1 MEDEVARAVVYRHS
15 GGPEVLSLEEVPD
28 ATPGAD
34 EVVVAVRAIGVNPI
48 DVKQRSG
55 ARAPDPA
62 GEPRRIGQDAAGIV
76 EAVGDGVDSVKVG
89 DEVIVRRA
97 RGAYATQVVARADQ
111 LVPKPAGLGWAEAA
125 SIGVPVATAYQVLRS
140 LGVGEGDTLLLH
152 GGSGSVGQAVI
163 QLAVAA
169 GARVIATASD
179 RNHDRV
185 RALGAEPVTYGPGLE
200 ERVRQ
205 LAPGGVTVAIDC
217 AGTDEAIEAS
227 LGLVADRDRIATIVR
242 GKDAAG
248 WGIRAFSGG
257 NPVPL
262 TDEEQRWRDEGVEVG
277 AALAAQGRFDVE
289 VGRTYR
295 LEDAAEAQ
303 RASESGEVRGKI
315 ALLV

>member
-1 MEDEVARAVVYRHS
+1 MARAVVYRHS
-15 GGPEVLSLEEVPD
+15 GGPEVLSLEEMPD
-28 ATPGAD
+28 ATPGPG

-48 DVKQRSG
+48 DVKQRTG

-62 GEPRRIGQDAAGIV
+62 GEPRRIGQDAAGVV
-76 EAVGDGVDSVKVG
+76 EAVGDGVDSVSVG

-111 LVPKPAGLGWAEAA
+111 LVRKPAELGWTESA

-152 GGSGSVGQAVI
+152 GGSGSVGQAAI
-163 QLAVAA
+163 QFAVAA
-169 GARVIATASD
+169 GARVIATASE
-179 RNHDRV
+179 RNHDRI
-185 RALGAEPVTYGPGLE
+185 RALGGEPVAYGAGLE
-200 ERVRQ
+200 ARVRE
-205 LAPGGVTVAIDC
+205 LAPRGVTVAIDC
-217 AGTDEAIEAS
+217 AGTDEAIEVS
-227 LGLVADRDRIATIVR
+227 LALVADRDRIATIVR
-242 GKDAAG
+242 GRDAAG

-277 AALAAQGRFDVE
+277 AALAAEGRFDLE

-315 ALLV
+315 VLLV